1 MPQNDCT
8 VADKT
13 KPTTQLDVTKT
24 HVAKEL
30 KVGSPLISCRYEP
43 KGHYIFAGA
52 QDYQIW
58 RWEPSTNKKIQLK
71 GADAWVR
78 GIAFS
83 PDGKTML
90 TGGYDGRL
98 LWWPVDGE
106 KPERTVEAH
115 TGWIMGVGVSPDGK
129 LIATTGNDKLVKIWN
144 FTDGKLLHTLK
155 GHESVIYNAV
165 FHPQGQQ
172 LATSDLKSNILVW
185 NIGTGKLSR
194 KFLAEKMHSY
204 DKTFKADIGG
214 ARAMQFNRQGTQ
226 LAFGGVTNVTN
237 AFAGVGN
244 PAVVI
249 IDWKSGKNLMQH
261 LAKATFR
268 GVTWGVG
275 LHPSGVVLGGAGG
288 TSGGQVYFWK
298 AGQKNEFH
306 KFKLKDTCR
315 DLHLAPDHLHFVT
328 AHYDGHLRICRMT
341 AKT

>member
-1 MPQNDCT
+1 M
-8 VADKT
+8 ADKPQANNI
-13 KPTTQLDVTKT
+13 KFDAAKT
-24 HVAKEL
+24 HVAKEI
-30 KVGSPLISCRYEP
+30 KIGSPLISCRYDP
-43 KGHYIFAGA
+43 SGRYIFAGA

-58 RWEPSTNKKIQLK
+58 RWEPATNKKVQLK

-83 PDGKTML
+83 PDGKTLL

-98 LWWPVDGE
+98 LWWPLEGE

-115 TGWIMGVGVSPDGK
+115 PGWIMGVALSPDGK

-144 FTDGKLLHTLK
+144 FSDGKLLHTLK
-155 GHESVIYNAV
+155 GHESVVYNAV

-185 NIGTGKLSR
+185 DIGPGKLSR
-194 KFLAEKMHSY
+194 KLLAEKMHSY

-214 ARAMQFNRQGTQ
+214 SRAMQFNDEGTQ
-226 LAFGGVTNVTN
+226 LIFGGVTNVTN

-261 LAKATFR
+261 LAKTTFR
-268 GVTWGVG
+268 GVSWGIG

-298 AGQKNEFH
+298 AGEKNEFH

-328 AHYDGHLRICRMT
+328 AHYDGHLRISRMT
-341 AKT
+341 AKA